1 LNNQII
7 IADSG
12 PLIAFS
18 RLALL
23 PILTKACGS
32 VAIPEAVVKECTQ
45 DKFRP
50 GAIAIQDAIENKIL
64 TVYADPKNDHF
75 LKLNILLGNGESAA
89 IALAVELKASLLID
103 EKLARS
109 AARNL
114 NLKIIG
120 TAGVLLLAKQK
131 KIINAVLPI
140 IKEIKKTGY
149 YLSDTLIQEI
159 SKISGESVS

>member
-1 LNNQII
+1 LNNPII
-7 IADSG
+7 VADSS
-12 PLIAFS
+12 PLIAFG
-18 RLALL
+18 RLHLL
-23 PILTKACGS
+23 PILAKTFGS
-32 VAIPEAVVKECTQ
+32 VIIPEAVAKECTQ

-50 GAIAIQDAIENKIL
+50 GAVAIQDAIQNKIL
-64 TVYADPKNDHF
+64 TVYADPKTDHF

-103 EKLARS
+103 EKLARN

-131 KIINAVLPI
+131 KIIDAVLPI
-140 IKEIKKTGY
+140 IKELKKTGY
-149 YLSDTLIQEI
+149 YLSDALIQEI
-159 SKISGESVS
+159 SKMSNESIG